1 MKKYS
6 YAKFQ
11 NLSQIYEL
19 KLLAL
24 KVKDLY
30 LEEVLEFKSTM
41 SQKKELYKIALDE
54 LINNFSV

>member
-1 MKKYS
+1 MRRYS

-41 SQKKELYKIALDE
+41 SQKKELYKIALEE

>member
-41 SQKKELYKIALDE
+41 SQKKELYKIALEE

>member
-30 LEEVLEFKSTM
+30 LEEVLEFKSIM
-41 SQKKELYKIALDE
+41 SQKKELYKIALNE